1 MTGHPARAALGDPSR
16 RSSANHPGTNTEPG
30 WPLDTAPLRG

>member
-16 RSSANHPGTNTEPG
+16 RSIANNPGTNTEPG
-30 WPLDTAPLRG
+30 WPLYTGPLPG